1 VRKIGSGLS
10 AVGSGFGLPAS
21 AKLQPQANLGGSHS
35 ATAPGATPPTAD
47 CPLPTADPAR
57 SAEIWCQTFTGRAF
71 PLLRPAAADID
82 WRDIAASLS
91 KQCRYNGHCQA
102 FYSVAQHS
110 VLAAEFAASKKLWD
124 ADDARV
130 FAMAIEAV
138 GHDRLFRAVLLHD
151 APESFIGDLTTPMK
165 QAMTAAP
172 GHFGTKALTVMG
184 PPGTTGIAA
193 FDAIEDGIAGA
204 VSARADLDWPLV
216 PAVEAAVKR
225 ADLKML
231 ATELRD
237 LMAEPPRPWRIPLPA
252 IPCPAIK
259 PLLPGPA
266 EAQFLRALEAVGLDP
281 RA

>member
-1 VRKIGSGLS
+1 LN
-10 AVGSGFGLPAS
+10 
-21 AKLQPQANLGGSHS
+21 AKVDTTDG
-35 ATAPGATPPTAD
+35 T
-47 CPLPTADPAR
+47 
-57 SAEIWCQTFTGRAF
+57 IWCQTFTGRAF

-82 WRDIAASLS
+82 WRDIAASLG

-110 VLAAEFAASKKLWD
+110 VLAAEFAANKKLWD
-124 ADDARV
+124 AEDARV

-165 QAMTAAP
+165 QAMKAVGEGALCSAPAVLITMPDDHELSRAHPGAIVPLPASPGPIAFGAA
-172 GHFGTKALTVMG
+172 
-184 PPGTTGIAA
+184 GIAA
-193 FDAIEDGIAGA
+193 FDAIEDGIAAA
-204 VSARADLDWPLV
+204 VSARADLDWPLAPV
-216 PAVEAAVKR
+216 VEAAVKR

-252 IPCPAIK
+252 IPGAPIK

-266 EAQFLRALEAVGLDP
+266 EAQFLHALERAGLDP